1 MQYSNRGEVSI
12 FCIMGTTI
20 SEIQALKA
28 LKGYSGENPYILQLC
43 RDVIAQGR
51 ADKLTDFSSEYI
63 LKNIKTIPR
72 VIGKTAK
79 ISDWFGK
86 QLQDKYEIEFI
97 PDRIVIYKYYGDTK
111 TTYHVDCKW
120 RKSMNPIGLFIPKK
134 ALLSNVFIEDYHNY
148 PVDFNR
154 YNNLL
159 HLKEASRTLKPH
171 QEEAVQFLLS
181 RKKCILADDMGLGKM
196 QPLSTLIPTP
206 TGFKKLGSLK
216 VGDYVFTQSG
226 EKTKI
231 TGIYSHKDKA
241 IYRVVFSDGTSTEC
255 GLEHLWVVRDNES
268 NKGKWI
274 TLSLKEILEN
284 GLEFEEG
291 DSKIKKCRYEIPL
304 LEKGVDYQME
314 PSHIEKCHPFV
325 IGQNLG
331 EVLTAHKL
339 EYGLALAEE
348 ELLSTEKPDA
358 QCCIEPSLKLQTAE
372 FRELL
377 LKGMLSKSSIYES
390 KIEGFVFIC
399 RQEQLKNDVVELFN
413 SLGKVVNVLD
423 FEPAPEHIIEQS
435 KKIWMISI
443 AKEQKRYITC
453 IEYLRNDDARCIKVE
468 DKSGTYITGRNY
480 IVTHNTTSLSVGA
493 IEGNFDSILIIC
505 PAGLKN
511 NWKNELMWFVP
522 EKDITVID
530 SFANKNKEELELF
543 LGYGVGKS
551 GKNLAELKAEAKGKG
566 KWRDNRFVIVNYD
579 ILDEFYK
586 PTMARS
592 EESLKKLAET
602 SPMFKYIYN
611 KKSLIIIDEAHN
623 LSNSKSDRFKL
634 IKNFVFKGK
643 PDCLWLATGTPITN
657 HPDNFYNLLILTG
670 DPIADD
676 WEYYMSRYCDS
687 KKFPAKGEKEKWTN
701 IFLRNHNKTSWYQLT
716 DAEKTDLKIFIRNNA
731 RMITVAKGESN
742 LDELRERTAHLYLR
756 RTKDD
761 LGGLPI
767 KTVHECFYDLTME
780 QMLEYNRL
788 WDEYE
793 AEKKAE
799 TPDKELN
806 KDLIEGAVYRK
817 FCSNLMISNTTAM
830 TDKFIT
836 NGKKVVIMC
845 CYDEEL
851 YSLKEYYGDRCVIYN
866 GKTNLKEKD
875 NAVKRFMNDDDVMVF
890 IGNMAAASV
899 GITLISSHIMIF
911 NNMQYVPSGC
921 RQAEDRIYRIGQKY
935 DCDIYYQIF
944 RGTEYEKIWNTV
956 LKKELCIN
964 QVIKKEG
971 EK

>member
-1 MQYSNRGEVSI
+1 
-12 FCIMGTTI
+12 MGTNK

-28 LKGYSGENPYILQLC
+28 LKGYSGENPYLLQLH
-43 RDVIAQGR
+43 RDIISEGHAE
-51 ADKLTDFSSEYI
+51 KLTEFSSEYI
-63 LKNIKTIPR
+63 LKNVNAIPR
-72 VIGKTAK
+72 TIGKTAK

-97 PDRIVIYKYYGDTK
+97 PDKLVIYKYYGDTK

-134 ALLSNVFIEDYHNY
+134 ALLTNVFVEDYHNY

-159 HLKEASRTLKPH
+159 HMKDASRTLKPH

-181 RKKCILADDMGLGKM
+181 RKNCILADDMGLGKM

-206 TGFKKLGSLK
+206 TGFRRLGSLEI
-216 VGDYVFTQSG
+216 GDYVFTQSG

-231 TGIYSHKDKA
+231 TEIYEHKDKE
-241 IYRVVFSDGTSTEC
+241 IYRVTFSDGTSAEC
-255 GLEHLWVVRDNES
+255 GLEHLWVVKDNKS
-268 NKGKWI
+268 KKDKWI
-274 TLSLKEILEN
+274 TLSLKEILQN
-284 GLEFEEG
+284 GLEFKPGIFGKNKEM
-291 DSKIKKCRYEIPL
+291 KPRYEIPL
-304 LEKGVDYQME
+304 LEKGIDYQADSFTGNGN
-314 PSHIEKCHPFV
+314 PLIL
-325 IGQNLG
+325 GQYLG
-331 EVLTAHKL
+331 N
-339 EYGLALAEE
+339 
-348 ELLSTEKPDA
+348 LLSDNEQEDGFAPAENGLDDTETPNTR
-358 QCCIEPSLKLQTAE
+358 CYIEPYLKRQTAE
-372 FRELL
+372 FRDMFLQ
-377 LKGMLSKSSIYES
+377 GMMSKSLVYDS
-390 KIEGFVFIC
+390 KRDEYVFEC
-399 RQEQLKNDVVELFN
+399 RHEQLKDDIVELFN
-413 SLGKVVNVLD
+413 SLGKVVEVSYHLKY
-423 FEPAPEHIIEQS
+423 APEYILES
-435 KKIWMISI
+435 CRKKIWHISI

-453 IEYLRNDDARCIKVE
+453 VEYLRNDDARCIKVE

-530 SFANKNKEELELF
+530 SYANKNKEELEQF
-543 LGYGVGKS
+543 LGYGAGKS
-551 GKNLAELKAEAKGKG
+551 GKNLAELRAEAKDKG

-592 EESLKKLAET
+592 EDSLRKLTET

-657 HPDNFYNLLILTG
+657 HPDNFYNLLVLTG

-701 IFLRNHNKTSWYQLT
+701 IFLRNHNKSSWYQLT
-716 DAEKTDLKIFIRNNA
+716 DVEKMDLKMFIRNNA

-761 LGGLPI
+761 LGGLPN
-767 KTVHECFYDLTME
+767 KTVHECFYDLTMD

-817 FCSNLMISNTTAM
+817 YCSNLMIPNTIGM
-830 TDKFIT
+830 TDKFIA
-836 NGKKVVIMC
+836 NGEKVVIMC

-851 YSLKEYYGDRCVIYN
+851 YSLKEYYGGRCVIYN

-921 RQAEDRIYRIGQKY
+921 RQAEDRIYRIGQKD
-935 DCDIYYQIF
+935 DCDIYYQIY